1 MKIFDK
7 HSISLSET
15 GIFDELI
22 LDYLK
27 NDEKAKEF
35 AAFTPD
41 LAGLL
46 ANIESRKNVPINR
59 SVLVESLTKQYNNMT
74 DAPNFETV
82 IRNINALKDEKTF
95 TICTGH
101 QLNIFTGPLYTV
113 FKIISTIRTAEMLEA
128 KTGKKIV
135 PVFWLA
141 SEDHDMEEIN
151 HIYIYGQ
158 RYEWKSDWNGASGR
172 VLCTGLSEILE
183 QLKSKFWN
191 EAFTDHW
198 IDILHKCFQS
208 EYSLSDATRRFVHH
222 LFGKYGLL
230 VIDADVPEL
239 KKEFIPEMLA
249 DVKESRAEKLVHET
263 IERLSVNYKI
273 QVRPRSINIFYLTE
287 TERIRI
293 DSDGQNYGLQNGAK
307 NWTRADLV
315 NEINTFPER
324 FSPNVVLRPLYQE
337 KILPNIA
344 MVGGPGELAYW
355 LELKSLFSESSI
367 SYPVLL
373 LRNSVMF
380 LDSQVWAKLNKF
392 EIGFA
397 NIFESADDW
406 IRKYIKQDK
415 DVDHSI
421 EDSKIAIEHEF
432 ERLAERVVEI
442 DSTIIAFI
450 DAEKHKLNKML
461 KTLEDKIVRSVK
473 KKNETEINQIIK
485 VHEKIFPH
493 GALQER
499 SENIL
504 PFLFKYGDK
513 FMEELY
519 EGLVPLKSD
528 LTIFKAK

>member
-1 MKIFDK
+1 
-7 HSISLSET
+7 
-15 GIFDELI
+15 
-22 LDYLK
+22 
-27 NDEKAKEF
+27 
-35 AAFTPD
+35 
-41 LAGLL
+41 
-46 ANIESRKNVPINR
+46 
-59 SVLVESLTKQYNNMT
+59 
-74 DAPNFETV
+74 
-82 IRNINALKDEKTF
+82 
-95 TICTGH
+95 
-101 QLNIFTGPLYTV
+101 
-113 FKIISTIRTAEMLEA
+113 
-128 KTGKKIV
+128 
-135 PVFWLA
+135 
-141 SEDHDMEEIN
+141 
-151 HIYIYGQ
+151 
-158 RYEWKSDWNGASGR
+158 
-172 VLCTGLSEILE
+172 
-183 QLKSKFWN
+183 
-191 EAFTDHW
+191 
-198 IDILHKCFQS
+198 
-208 EYSLSDATRRFVHH
+208 
-222 LFGKYGLL
+222 
-230 VIDADVPEL
+230 
-239 KKEFIPEMLA
+239 
-249 DVKESRAEKLVHET
+249 
-263 IERLSVNYKI
+263 
-273 QVRPRSINIFYLTE
+273 
-287 TERIRI
+287 
-293 DSDGQNYGLQNGAK
+293 
-307 NWTRADLV
+307 
-315 NEINTFPER
+315 
-324 FSPNVVLRPLYQE
+324 
-337 KILPNIA
+337 
-344 MVGGPGELAYW
+344 
-355 LELKSLFSESSI
+355 
-367 SYPVLL
+367 
-373 LRNSVMF
+373 MF